1 MADILTFPLKPADHL
16 RAALR
21 RLDAALSE
29 QKSAIAE
36 FRGSIAGLQDAV
48 AGLSAGMDAYQ
59 GVLAETARHVATGH
73 VAARQLDISADRLQ
87 ASVP

>member
-21 RLDAALSE
+21 RLDAALTE

-36 FRGSIAGLQDAV
+36 FQGSIAGLEDAV
-48 AGLSAGMDAYQ
+48 ASLSAGTDAYQ
-59 GVLAETARHVATGH
+59 GILAETARHGATGR
-73 VAARQLDISADRLQ
+73 VAARQVNISADRLQ
-87 ASVP
+87 TSVP